1 MTVASPA
8 TSNPRLRR
16 VAARSL
22 AVLLGIFVL
31 AAVVAAI
38 AWGAAAN
45 TLEYELAKIAMQ
57 VVAVAVLGGL
67 ATAATTYFHD
77 SRMQQSA
84 ERDADAEKRRR
95 QDDLL
100 RDLLDQTLTAYNR
113 VKRIRRLLGAYTADG
128 AGRITVALYDEH
140 MSALID
146 QQLEFEK
153 FKRRSPF
160 IDDERLRSTVLS
172 SSSLLTDGYGKIE
185 KYLNL
190 VVGEYEANRHM
201 LIAHRGR
208 LPVCRLAELAG
219 FIGRAFVPGA
229 ADRLDEVIGTLQKA
243 VAQPIRSA

>member
-1 MTVASPA
+1 VVA
-8 TSNPRLRR
+8 
-16 VAARSL
+16 
-22 AVLLGIFVL
+22 G
-31 AAVVAAI
+31 VVAATQWT
-38 AWGAAAN
+38 ATAN

-77 SRMQQSA
+77 SQMQKAA

-140 MSALID
+140 MSTLID

-153 FKRRSPF
+153 LKRRSPF
-160 IDDERLRSTVLS
+160 IDDERLRAAVLS
-172 SSSLLTDGYGKIE
+172 KSSLLTDGYGDIE
-185 KYLNL
+185 GYLND
-190 VVGEYEANRHM
+190 VIAEYEGNRH
-201 LIAHRGR
+201 LVLAQREG
-208 LPVCRLAELAG
+208 LPVSRLDKLAG
-219 FIGRAFVPGA
+219 FIGHAFVAGA
-229 ADRLDEVIGTLQKA
+229 ADRLDKVIGTLQTA
-243 VAQPIRSA
+243 VAQPIRPA